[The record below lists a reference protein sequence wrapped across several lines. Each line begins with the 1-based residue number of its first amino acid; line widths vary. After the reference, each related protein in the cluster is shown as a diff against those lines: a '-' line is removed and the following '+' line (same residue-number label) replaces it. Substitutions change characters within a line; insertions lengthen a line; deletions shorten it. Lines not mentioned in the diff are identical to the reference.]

1 LCLYTCYL
9 LHEKTFDFFPIL
21 FEQFQVFLSNQ
32 SDPYKDFDFNEFFK
46 YCERLLPVALD
57 KSEETFQALQI
68 VLRMIGL
75 VSIPTGSFNDSNKSS
90 IDFAC
95 EILHRVNEQFN
106 ALYELVD
113 KDDRPLFDNGLVTLL
128 CIKLIDST
136 RQYSR
141 ENHEL
146 AFLQTLTEQIE
157 RQQIANQL
165 LKLLGQLNYSIV
177 GSSDW
182 AILFTMVD
190 PAEIEIQHLILAKS
204 LKALTQC
211 LDIISEV
218 LVDSENFKELFS
230 DYFEERLTYNQFESK
245 KTFVFTN

>member
-1 LCLYTCYL
+1 M
-9 LHEKTFDFFPIL
+9 HEKTFDFFPIL

-32 SDPYKDFDFNEFFK
+32 PDPYEHFDFNEFFK

-57 KSEETFQALQI
+57 KSEETFLALQI

-75 VSIPTGSFNDSNKSS
+75 VSIPNRSFNDSNESGVS
-90 IDFAC
+90 FSGG
-95 EILHRVNEQFN
+95 ILHRVNEEFN

-113 KDDRPLFDNGLVTLL
+113 GDDRPLFNNGLVTLL

-146 AFLQTLTEQIE
+146 AFLQRLNEPIE

-165 LKLLGQLNYSIV
+165 LKLLGQLNYPIV

-182 AILFTMVD
+182 AILFKMVD
-190 PAEIEIQHLILAKS
+190 PTEIEIQHLS
-204 LKALTQC
+204 LVGSFKGLTQC

-218 LVDSENFKELFS
+218 LINSENFKELFS
-230 DYFEERLTYNQFESK
+230 DYFEERLTYNHFESK
-245 KTFVFTN
+245 KPFVFTN